1 MRSYRPGLLFLPLL
15 LLACSVRAQPPEFAE
30 GVQQGVLEHAEIN
43 EASGLVASRRNPGI
57 FWTHN
62 DSGDTTR
69 IFALTAQGAN
79 RGVWMLE
86 GGAARDWEDI
96 AVGPGPVDSLSYLY
110 IGDIGDNNAQY
121 DLVRIYRVPEP
132 AVTDDA
138 AGGVLRDVE
147 TIICRYEDGARDAEA
162 LLVDPVDGGI
172 YLVTKREPSVRLYR
186 LVDLDRY
193 EAGDTA
199 LLEHVGTLDSIM
211 LITAGDISAD
221 GGEILLKNYFEV
233 YYWQRGESEGLA
245 DALSR
250 PPLKLPYTIEPQ
262 GEAVAWGEGGF
273 FTTSEEF
280 QGIPA
285 VMTWYRRLDMGVEES
300 EEGETTGS
308 VDLSIDREGS

>member
-1 MRSYRPGLLFLPLL
+1 MYRTGLLFLPILM
-15 LLACSVRAQPPEFAE
+15 LACTARAQPPEFAE
-30 GVQQGVLEHAEIN
+30 GVQQGILEHEEIN

-69 IFALTAQGAN
+69 IFALSAQGED
-79 RGVWMLE
+79 RGVWTLE
-86 GGAARDWEDI
+86 GAAARDWEDI
-96 AVGPGPVDSLSYLY
+96 AVGPGPVDSVNYLY
-110 IGDIGDNNAQY
+110 VGEIGDNSAQY
-121 DLVRIYRVPEP
+121 DLIRIYRVPEP
-132 AVTDDA
+132 AVASGAT
-138 AGGVLRDVE
+138 GGVLRDVE

-162 LLVDPVDGGI
+162 LLVDPIDGRI
-172 YLVTKREPSVRLYR
+172 YVVTKREPSVRLYR

-199 LLEHVGTLDSIM
+199 LFEHVATLDSIM

-233 YYWQRGESEGLA
+233 YYWQRGESEDLA

-250 PPLKLPYTIEPQ
+250 PPLMLLYTIEPQ
-262 GEAVAWGEGGF
+262 GEAIAWGPGGYY
-273 FTTSEEF
+273 TVSEEL

-285 VMTWYRRLDMGVEES
+285 VMTWYRQLDMSVEES
-300 EEGETTGS
+300 EEGETAGS